1 VEAIVHIVGRNIMEL
16 NKIELKKISHDFNI
30 ISSRIMRAKFDNYN
44 LVLRKFLA
52 FIDENEIIHTYVM
65 LGDISG
71 FDASSEYQQV
81 TESRGKLVFDF
92 GPTSEEETYQ
102 IYAILKHISD
112 NDLDVSWGMMFQY
125 AGIEKKR
132 NEVIKEFNDRVVL
145 VLIQS
150 IEGYLTKIGYE
161 MGMDEK
167 MYWNVSGGQVNVA
180 SDNATINATQN
191 NGIQSDELDRIVK
204 AIMDNVSSVNKED
217 AETIKDSVNMI
228 KDELLKSE
236 PKRTIISNGI
246 KLLAPMISIVNGI
259 PTLTTNIQNLID
271 FASQFLRKI

>member
-1 VEAIVHIVGRNIMEL
+1 MEL

-30 ISSRIMRAKFDNYN
+30 VSSRIMRAKFDDYN

-52 FIDENEIIHTYVM
+52 FIDGNEIIYTYVM
-65 LGDISG
+65 SGDISG
-71 FDASSEYQQV
+71 FDAASEYKAV
-81 TESRGKLVFDF
+81 AGSCGRLVFDF
-92 GPTSEEETYQ
+92 GPTPEEETYQ

-112 NDLDVSWGMMFQY
+112 NNLDVSLGMRFQY
-125 AGIEKKR
+125 VGIGNKR
-132 NEVIKEFNDRVVL
+132 SEVIKEFNDRVVL

-191 NGIQSDELDRIVK
+191 NGIQTDELDKIVK
-204 AIMDNVSSVNKED
+204 GIMDNVPSVNEQD
-217 AETIKDSVNMI
+217 TETIVDSVNMI
-228 KDELLKSE
+228 KDELLKPE
-236 PKRTIISNGI
+236 PKRAIISSGI

-259 PTLTTNIQNLID
+259 PALATNIQNLID
-271 FASQFLRKI
+271 YATRFLSKI

>member
-1 VEAIVHIVGRNIMEL
+1 MLCLNISRLQEAVE
-16 NKIELKKISHDFNI
+16 
-30 ISSRIMRAKFDNYN
+30 NY
-44 LVLRKFLA
+44 F
-52 FIDENEIIHTYVM
+52 
-65 LGDISG
+65 
-71 FDASSEYQQV
+71 
-81 TESRGKLVFDF
+81 FDF
-92 GPTSEEETYQ
+92 GPTSKEETYQ

-125 AGIEKKR
+125 AGVGNKR

-191 NGIQSDELDRIVK
+191 NGIQLDELDRIVK
-204 AIMDNVSSVNKED
+204 AIMDNVPSVNKED
-217 AETIKDSVNMI
+217 AETIVDSVSTI
-228 KDELLKSE
+228 KDELLKPE

>member
-1 VEAIVHIVGRNIMEL
+1 MLFRSAISAKITRTLCENVL
-16 NKIELKKISHDFNI
+16 NRHQKLLWRI
-30 ISSRIMRAKFDNYN
+30 I
-44 LVLRKFLA
+44 
-52 FIDENEIIHTYVM
+52 
-65 LGDISG
+65 
-71 FDASSEYQQV
+71 
-81 TESRGKLVFDF
+81 
-92 GPTSEEETYQ
+92 
-102 IYAILKHISD
+102 
-112 NDLDVSWGMMFQY
+112 VSWGMMFQY

-217 AETIKDSVNMI
+217 AETIVDSVSMI
-228 KDELLKSE
+228 KDELLKPE

>member
-1 VEAIVHIVGRNIMEL
+1 
-16 NKIELKKISHDFNI
+16 
-30 ISSRIMRAKFDNYN
+30 
-44 LVLRKFLA
+44 
-52 FIDENEIIHTYVM
+52 
-65 LGDISG
+65 
-71 FDASSEYQQV
+71 
-81 TESRGKLVFDF
+81 
-92 GPTSEEETYQ
+92 
-102 IYAILKHISD
+102 
-112 NDLDVSWGMMFQY
+112 MMFQY

-204 AIMDNVSSVNKED
+204 AIMDNLSSVNKED
-217 AETIKDSVNMI
+217 AETIVDSVSMI
-228 KDELLKSE
+228 KDELLKPE

>member
-1 VEAIVHIVGRNIMEL
+1 MEL

-30 ISSRIMRAKFDNYN
+30 VSSRIMRAKFDNYN

-65 LGDISG
+65 SGDISG
-71 FDASSEYQQV
+71 FDALSEYQQV
-81 TESRGKLVFDF
+81 TGSRGKLFFDF
-92 GPTSEEETYQ
+92 GPTSKEETYQ

-125 AGIEKKR
+125 AGVGNKR

-191 NGIQSDELDRIVK
+191 NGIQLDELDRIVK
-204 AIMDNVSSVNKED
+204 AIMDNVPSVNKED
-217 AETIKDSVNMI
+217 AETIVDSVSMI
-228 KDELLKSE
+228 KDELLKPE

-246 KLLAPMISIVNGI
+246 KLLAPMIPIVDGI

>member
-1 VEAIVHIVGRNIMEL
+1 MEL

-30 ISSRIMRAKFDNYN
+30 VSSRIMRAKFDDYN

-65 LGDISG
+65 SGDISG

-81 TESRGKLVFDF
+81 TGSHGKLVFDF
-92 GPTSEEETYQ
+92 GPTPEEETYQ
-102 IYAILKHISD
+102 IYAILKHISE
-112 NDLDVSWGMMFQY
+112 NDLDVSIGMRSQY
-125 AGIEKKR
+125 AGIGNKR
-132 NEVIKEFNDRVVL
+132 NDVIKEFNDRVVL

-150 IEGYLTKIGYE
+150 IEGHLTKIGYE

-191 NGIQSDELDRIVK
+191 NGIQSDELDKIVK

-217 AETIKDSVNMI
+217 AETIVDSVNMI
-228 KDELLKSE
+228 KDELLKPE
-236 PKRTIISNGI
+236 PKRTIISSGI
-246 KLLAPMISIVNGI
+246 KLLAPLVSIVNGI
-259 PTLTTNIQNLID
+259 PALATNMQKFID
-271 FASQFLRKI
+271 FATQFLSRI

>member
-1 VEAIVHIVGRNIMEL
+1 MEL

-30 ISSRIMRAKFDNYN
+30 VSSRIMRAKFDDYN

-65 LGDISG
+65 SGDISG
-71 FDASSEYQQV
+71 FDASAEYQQV
-81 TESRGKLVFDF
+81 TGSHGKLVFDF
-92 GPTSEEETYQ
+92 GPTPEEETYQ
-102 IYAILKHISD
+102 IYAILKHISN

-125 AGIEKKR
+125 AGVGNKR

-150 IEGYLTKIGYE
+150 IEGHLTKIGYE

-180 SDNATINATQN
+180 SNNATINATQN
-191 NGIQSDELDRIVK
+191 NGIQSDELDKTVK
-204 AIMDNVSSVNKED
+204 AIINNVPLVNNED
-217 AETIKDSVNMI
+217 AETIVDSVNMI
-228 KDELLKSE
+228 KDELLKPE
-236 PKRTIISNGI
+236 PKRIIISNGI

-259 PTLTTNIQNLID
+259 PTLAVSIKKLID
-271 FASQFLRKI
+271 YATEFLSTI

>member
-1 VEAIVHIVGRNIMEL
+1 MEL

-30 ISSRIMRAKFDNYN
+30 VSSRIMRAKFDDYN

-52 FIDENEIIHTYVM
+52 FIDGNEIIHTFVM
-65 LGDISG
+65 TGDTSG
-71 FDASSEYQQV
+71 FDAVTEYQQV
-81 TESRGKLVFDF
+81 TGSYGELVFDF
-92 GPTSEEETYQ
+92 GPTPEEETYQ
-102 IYAILKHISD
+102 IYAILKHISE
-112 NDLDVSWGMMFQY
+112 NNLDVSIGMRSQY
-125 AGIEKKR
+125 AGIGNKR
-132 NEVIKEFNDRVVL
+132 NDVIKEFNDRVVL

-150 IEGYLTKIGYE
+150 IEGHLTKIGYE

-191 NGIQSDELDRIVK
+191 NGIQSDELDKIVK
-204 AIMDNVSSVNKED
+204 AIIDNVSSVNKED
-217 AETIKDSVNMI
+217 AETIVDSVNMI
-228 KDELLKSE
+228 KDELLKPE

-259 PTLTTNIQNLID
+259 PALTTNIQNLID
-271 FASQFLRKI
+271 YATQFLSTI